1 MQTTLMIYDGTAP
14 ADSDVPRT
22 GGVPLAPAGF
32 TWPMCGD
39 YCGGPLQFF
48 AHLPVEDGVLSV
60 FVCQNNPG
68 ACEFWDA
75 TSGANRVYLFPRE
88 ELRPVDVPATGV
100 TLLPITSAIRTH
112 VVALDPEESDDF
124 DDHDDP
130 GDPGELVPDAYDL
143 ARSGWKR
150 EPEEAFGKQREVLG
164 SLGGSPSYLEDD
176 RLPSCPSCTGT
187 TEFAAHLEEGI
198 STRTSMNL
206 GGQLGYVFVCRACR
220 EGAFLTD

>member
-1 MQTTLMIYDGTAP
+1 MQTTLMIYDGTAA

-32 TWPMCGD
+32 TWPLCGC

-48 AHLPVEDGVLSV
+48 AHLPVEESVLSV
-60 FVCQNNPG
+60 FVCQNDPG

-75 TSGANRVYLFPRE
+75 TSGANRVHLFPRE
-88 ELRPVDVPATGV
+88 ELRPVTVPETGV
-100 TLLPITSAIRTH
+100 TLLPATSAIRTQ
-112 VVALDPEESDDF
+112 VVVVDPEED
-124 DDHDDP
+124 DDHDD
-130 GDPGELVPDAYDL
+130 GGLAPDAYDL

-150 EPEEAFGKQREVLG
+150 EPGARFGQQREVLG

-176 RLPSCPSCTGT
+176 RRPTCPSCAGAM
-187 TEFAAHLEEGI
+187 EFAAHLEEGI
-198 STRTSMNL
+198 STRTAMNL

>member
-14 ADSDVPRT
+14 AASDVPRT

-32 TWPMCGD
+32 TWPMCGS

-48 AHLPVEDGVLSV
+48 AHLPVEYGVLSV
-60 FVCQNNPG
+60 FVCQKDPG

-75 TSGANRVYLFPRE
+75 ASGANRVYLFPRE
-88 ELRPVDVPATGV
+88 ELQPIGVPETGV
-100 TLLPITSAIRTH
+100 TLLPATSAIRTH
-112 VVALDPEESDDF
+112 VVTLDPEEN
-124 DDHDDP
+124 DDP
-130 GDPGELVPDAYDL
+130 DELAPDAYDL

-150 EPEEAFGKQREVLG
+150 EPEERFGKQREVLG

-176 RLPSCPSCTGT
+176 RLPVCPSCTIT
-187 TEFAAHLEEGI
+187 MEFAAHLEEGI
-198 STRTSMNL
+198 SAQTAMNL

>member
-1 MQTTLMIYDGTAP
+1 MQTALMIYDGSTP

-32 TWPMCGD
+32 AWPLCG
-39 YCGGPLQFF
+39 CGGPLQFF

-60 FVCQNNPG
+60 FLCQNDPG

-75 TSGANRVYLFPRE
+75 SSSANRVYLFPRE
-88 ELRPVDVPATGV
+88 ELRPVAVPEAGL
-100 TLLPITSAIRTH
+100 TLLPATSAIRTH
-112 VVALDPEESDDF
+112 VVTIDPEDACDEE
-124 DDHDDP
+124 
-130 GDPGELVPDAYDL
+130 GIEPDAYDL

-150 EPEEAFGKQREVLG
+150 EPEERFGKQREVLG

-176 RLPSCPSCTGT
+176 RLPVCPSCTGT
-187 TEFAAHLEEGI
+187 MEFAAHLEEGI
-198 STRTSMNL
+198 SRETAMNL
-206 GGQLGYVFVCRACR
+206 GGQLGYVFVCRPCH

>member
-32 TWPMCGD
+32 AWPMCGSC
-39 YCGGPLQFF
+39 CGGPLQFV

-60 FVCQNNPG
+60 FVCQNDPG

-75 TSGANRVYLFPRE
+75 ASGANRVYLFPRE
-88 ELRPVDVPATGV
+88 GLQPVAVPETGA
-100 TLLPITSAIRTH
+100 TLLPATSAIRTH
-112 VVALDPEESDDF
+112 VVTLDPEENY
-124 DDHDDP
+124 DHDD
-130 GDPGELVPDAYDL
+130 LAPDAYDL
-143 ARSGWKR
+143 ARSGWKW
-150 EPEEAFGKQREVLG
+150 EPEERLGKQREVLG

-176 RLPSCPSCTGT
+176 RLPACPSCTGT

-198 STRTSMNL
+198 SVQTAMNL
-206 GGQLGYVFVCRACR
+206 GGQLGYVFVCRTCR